1 MKTVATLPKTTL
13 SGRRFTRKQLAQVQ
27 ETVQMFPNLSRKE
40 LALTIC
46 EHLHWTTPTGHN
58 KVNSCLTLLNEL
70 EAHGVVTLPA
80 TRVKQAPGH
89 PIPAFHEPPAT
100 APLTDTL
107 AAIAPITLH
116 RVTAKEE
123 RESWKA
129 YLQTYHYLGYKHP
142 MGAQLGYLVVS
153 AARQHPLGCLL
164 FSASAAW
171 ALAPRDHWI
180 GWDTT
185 HRRKLLPW
193 VLRNDRFLIF
203 PWIDVPNL
211 ASHVLALATKQI
223 GDDWVE
229 VYGYRPV
236 LIETFVDPSRFTGT
250 CYRAANWHFVGHTEG
265 RGRFGSTQD
274 RLPTKKE
281 IFLYPLQA
289 DWRACL
295 TEGPRAVAVK
305 TRYRND
311 VQASHTRS
319 VGEEFV
325 AWWHQVVHLLHE
337 VAAQYDAQWRIRK
350 RVIDSLIL
358 MLLIFRLVSS
368 KNSQSYGTTI
378 DDLWDSCEQLELAL
392 PQPHSIA
399 PASFC
404 EARHKLDAGI
414 FKAVNRTILDAYAP
428 EASRDTWLGH
438 RVFAVDGSKLT
449 LPRTLLA
456 EGYTL
461 PSDTAHYPQG
471 LVSCLYHLTSQLPW
485 DFDLVAHGNERRCA
499 TQHLTVLEPNDVV
512 VYDRG
517 YFSYVLLHQH
527 AQAGIHALFR
537 LQDSGFKEIR
547 EFFASPDTDTTVTLY
562 PAARTQRDIRTAD
575 PNFDI
580 IPLSLRLMK
589 YEMAGTRFCLG
600 TTLVDPQQQYPL
612 QEFMD
617 VYHARWGVEELY
629 KVSKRLFMIED
640 FHART
645 ERGVKQELFAHF
657 VLITMNRLFAN
668 RANCALNPED
678 SASEPMAPPGSS
690 LSRAFT
696 GARRTLK
703 TNFKHCLHVFARSLE
718 DLLFLH
724 GQVKTAVHRAF
735 DSIVGQYQK
744 VRPGRSYP
752 RTSMKPESKW
762 RPLTKK
768 EKHPKKT
775 TASVVPA

>member
-1 MKTVATLPKTTL
+1 MKTVATLPKTTF
-13 SGRRFTRKQLAQVQ
+13 SGRRFTRKQLAQIQ
-27 ETVQMFPNLSRKE
+27 ETVLLFPNLSRKE
-40 LALTIC
+40 LALTVC
-46 EHLHWTTPTGHN
+46 EHLHWTTPTGQH
-58 KVNSCLTLLNEL
+58 KVNSCLILLKEL
-70 EAHGVVTLPA
+70 EAHGVVSLPA
-80 TRVKQAPGH
+80 TRPKQASGH
-89 PIPAFHEPPAT
+89 PLPAFPEPPST
-100 APLTDTL
+100 APLTDAL

-116 RVTAKEE
+116 RVVSQEE
-123 RESWKA
+123 RASWKA

-142 MGAQLGYLVVS
+142 IGAQLGYLVVS
-153 AARQHPLGCLL
+153 EARQHPLGCLL

-171 ALAPRDHWI
+171 ALAPRDRWI
-180 GWDTT
+180 GWDPT
-185 HRRKLLPW
+185 HRKKLLPW
-193 VLRNDRFLIF
+193 VLRQDRFLIF

-250 CYRAANWHFVGHTEG
+250 CYRAANWHCVGHTEG
-265 RGRFGSTQD
+265 RGRFGSPQD
-274 RLPTKKE
+274 HPPTKKE

-289 DWRACL
+289 DWRTCL
-295 TEGPRAVAVK
+295 TEGPRGLAGK
-305 TRYRND
+305 TRYRNA
-311 VQASHTRS
+311 VQASRTRF

-325 AWWHQVVHLLHE
+325 AWWHQVVQLLHD
-337 VAAQYDAQWRIRK
+337 VAAQYDTQWRLRK
-350 RVIDSLIL
+350 RVIDSLML

-368 KNSQSYGTTI
+368 HNSQSYGTTI
-378 DDLWDSCEQLELAL
+378 DDLWDSCKQLELVF

-404 EARHKLDAGI
+404 EARQKLDAGM
-414 FKAVNRTILDAYAP
+414 FKAVNRAILDAYVP
-428 EASRDTWLGH
+428 EASRDTWVGH

-456 EGYTL
+456 EGYSL

-471 LVSCLYHLTSQLPW
+471 LVSCLYHLTSHVPW

-499 TQHLTVLEPNDVV
+499 AQHLTVLEPNDVV

-527 AQAGIHALFR
+527 AQAGIHAIFR

-547 EFFASPDTDTTVTLY
+547 EFCASPNTDTTVTLY
-562 PAARTQRDIRTAD
+562 PAVRTQRDIRMAD
-575 PNFDI
+575 PQFDF
-580 IPLSLRLMK
+580 IPLRFRLIK
-589 YEMAGTRFCLG
+589 YEMAGTWFCLG
-600 TTLVDPQQQYPL
+600 TTLVDPQQHYPL
-612 QEFMD
+612 QDFMD

-640 FHART
+640 FHAKT

-668 RANCALNPED
+668 RANRVLNPED
-678 SASEPMAPPGSS
+678 ASSELRTPGSS
-690 LSRAFT
+690 T
-696 GARRTLK
+696 PGTVTMVRRTLK
-703 TNFKHCLHVFARSLE
+703 SNFKHCLHVFARNLE

-724 GQVKTAVHRAF
+724 GRLQTAVHRAF
-735 DSIVGQYQK
+735 ESIVGQYQK

-775 TASVVPA
+775 TAPMVPA

>member
-1 MKTVATLPKTTL
+1 MKTVDTLPKTTF

-27 ETVQMFPNLSRKE
+27 ETVQLFPNLSRKE
-40 LALTIC
+40 LALTVC
-46 EHLHWTTPTGHN
+46 EHLEWTTPTGQN
-58 KVNSCLTLLNEL
+58 KIHSCLTLLTEL
-70 EAHGVVTLPA
+70 EAHGIVTLPA
-80 TRVKQAPGH
+80 TRVKQAPSH
-89 PIPAFHEPPAT
+89 PIPAFHEPPVT

-116 RVTAKEE
+116 RVVSKEE
-123 RESWKA
+123 RENWKA

-211 ASHVLALATKQI
+211 ASHVLALATQQI

-236 LIETFVDPSRFTGT
+236 LIETFVDPSRFAGT
-250 CYRAANWHFVGHTEG
+250 CYRAANWHCVGHTEG
-265 RGRFGSTQD
+265 RGRFGSTSD
-274 RLPTKKE
+274 RPPTKKE

-295 TEGPRAVAVK
+295 TEEPRAVAVK

-311 VQASHTRS
+311 VRASRTRS
-319 VGEEFV
+319 VGEAFV
-325 AWWHQVVHLLHE
+325 ALWKQGVHILHE
-337 VAAQYDAQWRIRK
+337 VAAQYDAQWRVRK

-358 MLLIFRLVSS
+358 MLLIFRLVSA
-368 KNSQSYGTTI
+368 KHSQSYGTTI
-378 DDLWDSCEQLELAL
+378 DDLWDSCDNLELSL

-404 EARHKLDAGI
+404 VARRKLDEAI
-414 FKAVNRTILDAYAP
+414 FQCVNRKILDAYAP
-428 EASRDTWLGH
+428 PDSNDTWRGH

-449 LPRTLLA
+449 LPRALLA
-456 EGYTL
+456 CGYPL
-461 PSDTAHYPQG
+461 PSDNAHYPQG
-471 LVSCLYHLTSQLPW
+471 LLSCLYHLTSQLPW

-499 TQHLTVLEPNDVV
+499 LRHLAVLKPNDVV

-527 AQAGIHALFR
+527 WASGIHAIFR
-537 LQDSGFKEIR
+537 LQDSGFQEIQ

-562 PAARTQRDIRTAD
+562 PAARTQRDIRAVYPD
-575 PNFDI
+575 LDI
-580 IPLSLRLMK
+580 IPLSLRLLK
-589 YEMAGTRFCLG
+589 YERAGTRFCLG
-600 TTLVDPQQQYPL
+600 TTLVDPQQRYPL

-617 VYHARWGVEELY
+617 LYHARWGIEELY
-629 KVSKRLFMIED
+629 KVSKRLFLIED
-640 FHART
+640 FHAKT

-657 VLITMNRLFAN
+657 VLITLNRLFAN
-668 RANCALNPED
+668 RADRTLNPEAP
-678 SASEPMAPPGSS
+678 SSEPMAPPGSS
-690 LSRAFT
+690 TAGAGT
-696 GARRTLK
+696 GAMRTLK
-703 TNFKHCLHVFARSLE
+703 TNFTHCIHVFARSLE
-718 DLLFLH
+718 DLLLLH
-724 GQVKTAVHRAF
+724 GRMQTAVQRAF
-735 DSIVGQYQK
+735 DSIVSQYQK

-762 RPLTKK
+762 HP
-768 EKHPKKT
+768 PKKHRQPKNP
-775 TASVVPA
+775 TASMASI